1 MADLSRII
9 RALRGNTI
17 QLSLRDLLIDE
28 QASGCES
35 YGNGADAMVA
45 TSVMKAVLE
54 YGSVRH
60 QVWCNCEGLHIDCR
74 ITVCRQ

>member
-45 TSVMKAVLE
+45 TSVMKAVF
-54 YGSVRH
+54 
-60 QVWCNCEGLHIDCR
+60 N
-74 ITVCRQ
+74 TAVCDTKFGVIVKAYISIAG